1 MGGAGEKKGD
11 NHRGNRK
18 KRKDSKIQLRVGS
31 VNVRI
36 MAGKGRKLA
45 DMMERRMIDML
56 YMQTWVGSKMRLI

>member
-18 KRKDSKIQLRVGS
+18 KRKDIRVGF

-36 MAGKGRKLA
+36 MAGTGRKLA

>member
-11 NHRGNRK
+11 SHRGNRK
-18 KRKDSKIQLRVGS
+18 KRKDIRVGF

-36 MAGKGRKLA
+36 MAGTGRKLA
-45 DMMERRMIDML
+45 DMMESSMIDML